1 MPIYEYKCQ
10 DCTQTF
16 SKRRSMSDADAPIDC
31 PTCGSDQTN
40 RGLSLFATVGA
51 SSGSRTRTTAGG
63 GGCSSCSGGS
73 CSSCGH

>member
-1 MPIYEYKCQ
+1 MPIYEYTCK
-10 DCTQTF
+10 DCTHTF

-31 PTCGSDQTN
+31 PICGSDQTN

-51 SSGSRTRTTAGG
+51 SSSRTRTTAGG

>member
-1 MPIYEYKCQ
+1 MPIYEYTCQ

-31 PTCGSDQTN
+31 PTCGSDQTS

-51 SSGSRTRTTAGG
+51 SRGSRTRTASG
-63 GGCSSCSGGS
+63 GGCAGCAGGS
-73 CSSCGH
+73 CSSCGQ